1 MMRLFEKHK
10 NNLRLADGCIVT
22 DKGVTK
28 ASVYAPEVTG
38 KFVFRFLESLDP
50 SRLIWQEQ
58 KTDLQPET
66 YRKIGLVCM
75 SLSAMA
81 LSAKFGTGMVDY
93 ASNTLE
99 VVNNQLIQSMTTFSE
114 TK

>member
-1 MMRLFEKHK
+1 MRLFEKHK

-28 ASVYAPEVTG
+28 ASAYVPEVTG
-38 KFVFRFLESLDP
+38 KLVFRFLESLDP

-66 YRKIGLVCM
+66 YRKIGLACM
-75 SLSAMA
+75 SLSAIV
-81 LSAKFGTGMVDY
+81 LSAKYGVDVVDY

-99 VVNNQLIQSMTTFSE
+99 VVNNQLMQSMTTFSE